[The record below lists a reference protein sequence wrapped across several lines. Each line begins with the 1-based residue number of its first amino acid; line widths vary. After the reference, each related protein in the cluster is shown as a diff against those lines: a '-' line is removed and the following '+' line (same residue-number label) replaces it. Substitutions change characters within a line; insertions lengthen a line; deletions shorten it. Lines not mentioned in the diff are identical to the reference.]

1 MPSLIKIAAAL
12 SLAGFAH
19 ARPSN
24 VESRDVGLSNST
36 ELPIVDLGYVLQRAT
51 VFNDTGN
58 YYNFS
63 NIRYAQPPVGDLRF
77 RAPLPPVEN
86 RTAVETGEVDRICPQ
101 ANPAWLLTAT
111 QFVPSYLAGKRN
123 FTAADFN
130 VSSSGSASL
139 PEQDPRTTE
148 DCLFLDVQVPKEIF
162 DRAGADDFEGAPV
175 LVWIYGGS
183 FTGGSK
189 QGAGNPAG
197 LLARA
202 QNEKNKGVVY
212 VAMNY
217 RLGAFGWLS
226 GPDLQADGTTNTGL
240 YDQRLALEWIQD
252 NIHKFGGDPKRVTL
266 VGESAGGSSIMH
278 QITAFGGSKPVP
290 FQQVVAQS
298 PGFQPMPSNIE
309 QDSIFNAFLG
319 LAGVKTI
326 GEARQLSY
334 EKLQTANIIQTAL
347 SRYGQYTWGP
357 TVDGIFAPELPGQ
370 LLAKGRFAKDVK
382 VMVGHNQNEGLLFVN
397 PLASN
402 SSGFEDN
409 IDSLQPSIKA
419 FPLYKNYLA
428 NTLYPAD
435 AYPGQIERYA
445 AIVADSAFVCN
456 TFYLDK
462 AFGNQTYAYFF
473 VVPPALHGTDIAYT
487 FYNDGGPSSDVINVD
502 VAIAL
507 QEYITHFAE
516 FGYPSET
523 GVPHFPIYGEN
534 ATVTVLNATSIT
546 QAVDPAANERCN
558 WWQKA
563 LYY

>member
-1 MPSLIKIAAAL
+1 MATK
-12 SLAGFAH
+12 H
-19 ARPSN
+19 MRVDNSN
-24 VESRDVGLSNST
+24 ATD
-36 ELPIVDLGYVLQRAT
+36 LPVVDLGYVVQRAT

-77 RAPLPPVEN
+77 RAPLPPLQN
-86 RTAVETGEVDRICPQ
+86 RSVIETGETDRICPQ
-101 ANPAWLLTAT
+101 SNPAWLLTAEI
-111 QFVPSYLAGKRN
+111 FIPAYLEGKRN
-123 FTAADFN
+123 FTPADFN
-130 VSSSGSASL
+130 TSSGSSSL
-139 PEQDPRTTE
+139 PAQDPRTTE
-148 DCLFLDVQVPKEIF
+148 DCLFLDVQVPKDIF
-162 DRAGADDFEGAPV
+162 DSADKKDSKGAPV
-175 LVWIYGGS
+175 LVWIYGGGFAS
-183 FTGGSK
+183 GSK

-202 QNEKNKGVVY
+202 QNQKNKGVVY

-226 GPDLQADGTTNTGL
+226 GPSLQEDGTANAGL
-240 YDQRLALEWIQD
+240 YDQRLALEWIQE
-252 NIHKFGGDPKRVTL
+252 NIHKFGGDPKRVTI
-266 VGESAGGSSIMH
+266 VGESAGGASIMH

-309 QDSIFNAFLG
+309 QDSIFNAFLA
-319 LAGVKTI
+319 LAGAKTI
-326 GEARQLSY
+326 TEARELPY
-334 EKLQTANIIQTAL
+334 EKLQIANIISTGE
-347 SRYGQYTWGP
+347 STYGQYTWGP
-357 TVDGIFAPELPGQ
+357 VVDGIFAPQLPGQ
-370 LLAKGRFAKDVK
+370 LLAKGQYAKGLN
-382 VMVGHNQNEGLLFVN
+382 VMVGHNQNEGILFID
-397 PLASN
+397 PLISN
-402 SSGFEDN
+402 STAFEAS
-409 IDSLQPSIKA
+409 IDTIQPSIKA
-419 FPLYKNYLA
+419 FPIYKNYLV

-435 AYPGQIERYA
+435 AYPSTYERSA
-445 AIVADSAFVCN
+445 AVVADSAFVCN

-462 AFGNQTYAYFF
+462 AFNNQTYAYFF

-487 FYNDGGPSSDVINVD
+487 FYNDGGVSSSVINVD

-516 FGYPSET
+516 FGSPSET
-523 GVPHFPIYGEN
+523 GVPQFPIYGKD
-534 ATVTVLNATSIT
+534 ATVTVLNVTSIT